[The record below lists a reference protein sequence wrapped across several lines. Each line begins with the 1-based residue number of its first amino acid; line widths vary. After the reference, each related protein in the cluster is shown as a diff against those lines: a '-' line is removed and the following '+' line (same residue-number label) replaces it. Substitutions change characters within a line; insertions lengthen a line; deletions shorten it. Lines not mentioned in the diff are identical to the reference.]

1 VTYLLDTNIVSYF
14 IRGDQAVVGR
24 MRATKPS
31 DVAVSAITVFELRYG
46 AAKRG
51 SAKLSAAIDGFLDAV
66 SVLPFDEDA
75 AAHSGTLKATMEAQ
89 GTPVPAPDLL
99 IAAHA
104 LAVHRILVTNNTR
117 DFSRIPNLTLEDWSN
132 GSIT

>member
-14 IRGDQAVVGR
+14 LRGDKAVVDR
-24 MRATKPS
+24 LRAAKPS

-51 SAKLSAAIDGFLDAV
+51 SAKLTASIDGFLDSI

-75 AAHSGTLKATMEAQ
+75 AVRSGALKAAMEAQ
-89 GTPVPAPDLL
+89 GTPVPVPDLL
-99 IAAHA
+99 IAAQA
-104 LAVHRILVTNNTR
+104 LVANRTLVTNNTK
-117 DFSRIPNLTLEDWSN
+117 DFARIPSLVLEDWSKS
-132 GSIT
+132 GAP